1 MGKASIGILALLVV
15 LIALW
20 WVKWSAR
27 RNERNAR
34 AWKERM
40 RRTAVRRLDVDLAD
54 CEVVSNS
61 WVEEVPRHGNTRL
74 QAYDQMYDP
83 ERSVERVGINRS
95 RLVWRDPATGDAY
108 ASGLIAKDPATLRF
122 KMLAAG
128 RTTIYIDADGNYL
141 FDLDVLD

>member
-1 MGKASIGILALLVV
+1 MGKTIITILALLAV
-15 LIALW
+15 LILW
-20 WVKWSAR
+20 MWVKWSAR
-27 RNERNAR
+27 RTERNAR

-40 RRTAVRRLDVDLAD
+40 RRTAVRRLEVDLTD

-95 RLVWRDPATGDAY
+95 RLVWRDPATGKTY
-108 ASGLIAKDPATLRF
+108 ASPIIAKDDITLKF
-122 KMLAAG
+122 LLLAQKQ
-128 RTTIYIDADGNYL
+128 TVIYVGDGGIYY
-141 FDLDVLD
+141 FDLEFLD

>member
-1 MGKASIGILALLVV
+1 MTEAIISVLALLVV

-27 RNERNAR
+27 RTERNAR

-40 RRTAVRRLDVDLAD
+40 RRTAVRRLDVELAD

-61 WVEEVPRHGNTRL
+61 WVEEVHLGGNTWSD
-74 QAYDQMYDP
+74 AYDQMYDS
-83 ERSVERVGINRS
+83 ERMVERVGINRS

-122 KMLAAG
+122 KMLAAQ
-128 RTTIYIDADGNYL
+128 RTTIHIAADGNYL

>member
-1 MGKASIGILALLVV
+1 MVEAIISVLALLVV
-15 LIALW
+15 LILVW
-20 WVKWSAR
+20 RVKWSVR

-40 RRTAVRRLDVDLAD
+40 RRTAVRRLDVDLTD

-61 WVEEVPRHGNTRL
+61 WIEEVHLGGNTWSD
-74 QAYDQMYDP
+74 AYDQMYDS
-83 ERSVERVGINRS
+83 ERMVERVGINRS

-122 KMLAAG
+122 KMFAAG
-128 RTTIYIDADGNYL
+128 RTTIHIAADGNYL